1 MRAAATG
8 RQGVILMTWAVLS
21 LLTGITVAEE
31 PTAPAPV
38 AESVNET
45 AALAVV
51 NAPGDDR
58 APVAVDEAM
67 ALEVAGILKAA
78 ADSAPIVRL
87 EKGLLRGEQA
97 PGFSVYRGIPFAAPP
112 VGENRWRPPQPVQ
125 PWQGVREAT
134 RFGRDC
140 MQKPLSSSASPDDER
155 PDEDCLYLNVW
166 QPDGARGD
174 APDSARDDA
183 PDEETA
189 EADDTGLPVVV
200 WFYGGA
206 YVNGGASSRAYDG
219 QSFARDGVI
228 YVSLNYRLGRFGF
241 FSHPA
246 LDGED
251 GNDAPAG
258 NYAVMDQI
266 AALEWVK
273 RNIDRFGGD
282 PNQVTLVGESAGGNS
297 ILNLMASP
305 ATEGLFQRAVVMSG
319 GGRGLRAVRHELH
332 EDTPDNPSADT
343 FGTRFAHRHGI
354 EGNDEASRE
363 ALRAL
368 PAEAVTGDLN
378 MSMMYTPN
386 RERETYAGG
395 PVRDGRL
402 LVDETQNRFR
412 QQQQRRIPLLIGST
426 SMDLGRADA
435 ASKTELFD
443 AFGDN
448 ADRMR
453 ELYDPSGNVN
463 LKTLTKEIGR
473 DRTMTEPARFIADE
487 MYAAGQP
494 VWRYRFSHVAAPRRA
509 DWAGAPHATD
519 IPYLFD
525 RLDELYGDAI
535 DDSDRTTATAFHR
548 YVVNFALTGDPN
560 GEGLPQ
566 WPRHD
571 PQQEKL
577 VDFTQEDGPQVMRDP
592 WWERLDMIEGRWVAA
607 PGTSTDPDDHG

>member
-1 MRAAATG
+1 MQAATA
-8 RQGVILMTWAVLS
+8 RRGVTLMTWAVLS
-21 LLTGITVAEE
+21 LSAGVAAADDHPPAGRVDESVALE
-31 PTAPAPV
+31 VAGFGAPA
-38 AESVNET
+38 A
-45 AALAVV
+45 
-51 NAPGDDR
+51 
-58 APVAVDEAM
+58 APVDESM
-67 ALEVAGILKAA
+67 ALEVAGLIQAA
-78 ADSAPIVRL
+78 ADNALVARVDN
-87 EKGLLRGEQA
+87 GLLRGEQA
-97 PGFSVYRGIPFAAPP
+97 QGFSVYRGIPFAAPP
-112 VGENRWRPPQPVQ
+112 VGANRWRPPQPVK
-125 PWQGVREAT
+125 PWSGVRPAT

-140 MQKPLSSSASPDDER
+140 MQKPLTSTTSPGDER

-166 QPDGARGD
+166 QPEGARTGPFD
-174 APDSARDDA
+174 DSATR
-183 PDEETA
+183 
-189 EADDTGLPVVV
+189 ADSDGRAVVV
-200 WFYGGA
+200 WLYGGA
-206 YVNGGASSRAYDG
+206 YVNGGASSPAYDG
-219 QSFARDGVI
+219 ESFARDGVV
-228 YVSLNYRLGRFGF
+228 YVSFNYRLGRFGF

-246 LDGED
+246 LNHED
-251 GNDAPAG
+251 DDAPQG
-258 NYAVMDQI
+258 NYAVMDQM

-273 RNIDRFGGD
+273 QNIDRFGGD
-282 PNQVTLVGESAGGNS
+282 PDDITLVGESAGGNS

-319 GGRGLRAVRHELH
+319 GGRGLRAVRHDLH
-332 EDTPDNPSADT
+332 EDAPDNPSADT
-343 FGTRFAHRHGI
+343 FGQRFASRHGI
-354 EGNDEASRE
+354 EGDDDRARE

-386 RERETYAGG
+386 RERDTYAGG

-402 LVDETQNRFR
+402 LVDETQNRFK

-426 SMDLGRADA
+426 SMDLGRFDA

-453 ELYDPSGNVN
+453 ALYDPSGGVN
-463 LKTLTKEIGR
+463 LKTLAKEIGR

-487 MYAAGQP
+487 MFAAGQP
-494 VWRYRFSHVAAPRRA
+494 VWRYRFSHVAAPKRD
-509 DWAGAPHATD
+509 DWSGAPHATD

-525 RLDELYGDAI
+525 QLESAYGSGI

-566 WPRHD
+566 WPQHD
-571 PQQEKL
+571 PEQERL
-577 VDFTQEDGPQVMRDP
+577 VDFTQDDGPQVMRDP

-607 PGTSTDPDDHG
+607 PDTGPDDRT